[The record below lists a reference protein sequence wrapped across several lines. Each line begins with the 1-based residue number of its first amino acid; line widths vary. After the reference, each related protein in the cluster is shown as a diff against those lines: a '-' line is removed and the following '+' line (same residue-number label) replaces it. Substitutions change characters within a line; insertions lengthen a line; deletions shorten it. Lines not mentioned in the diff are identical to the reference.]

1 MKKVIAALSS
11 LVIGSSLVS
20 CGSSSSNSE
29 SAPETKVSNTD
40 KTIGIA
46 MPTQNLER
54 WNNDGEYLKKQFED
68 AGYNVILTYSDNDA
82 TKQNNDIVGLIADD
96 VDLLLIAAVEG
107 DKLASTLEGAVEKGI
122 SVVAYDRLIMDT
134 DAVTYY
140 ISFDNSA
147 VGKLQGNFVRD
158 SLDLDNAEG
167 PFNIEFIGGDDGDNN
182 AKYFF
187 SGAYDSLL
195 EYIESGKLVIK
206 SGRDEFEKIATKD
219 WSSENAK
226 NNMEA
231 TLKAHYSDGSQL
243 DVALCSNDSTAL
255 GVAQAIESSYSG
267 SNEVIIT
274 GQDGDIE
281 NLRNIVD
288 GKQSMTVYKNVND
301 EAAVAFEVCRKL
313 LDGEV
318 PAASLVDTL
327 PVEVTYDTGSYNN
340 GKKYIQSYLLTPYVI
355 TKDNLQLLVETGLY
369 KWDGEKKYL
378 EAAK

>member
-140 ISFDNSA
+140 ISFDNAA

-187 SGAYDSLL
+187 SGLIS
-195 EYIESGKLVIK
+195 
-206 SGRDEFEKIATKD
+206 R
-219 WSSENAK
+219 W
-226 NNMEA
+226 
-231 TLKAHYSDGSQL
+231 
-243 DVALCSNDSTAL
+243 
-255 GVAQAIESSYSG
+255 
-267 SNEVIIT
+267 
-274 GQDGDIE
+274 
-281 NLRNIVD
+281 
-288 GKQSMTVYKNVND
+288 
-301 EAAVAFEVCRKL
+301 
-313 LDGEV
+313 
-318 PAASLVDTL
+318 
-327 PVEVTYDTGSYNN
+327 
-340 GKKYIQSYLLTPYVI
+340 
-355 TKDNLQLLVETGLY
+355 
-369 KWDGEKKYL
+369 
-378 EAAK
+378 